1 MGESIGVK
9 DPERAVQTWRRSY
22 TRRVAVTDAAI
33 ITASVFGAQFLRFGL
48 SGPDLSMLDRPS
60 GVIAYSTF
68 SVGVVIAWMV
78 VLRIYATRDDKI
90 IGNGATEYKRVADA
104 TLRFFG
110 VVAILAFVFQVQVA
124 RGYLLIAFPLGLLLV
139 LLGRWYWRKWLLH
152 QRHAGRYT
160 QRAIMV
166 GERQKSRHAA
176 HAICREDSAGIQVI
190 GAVTEYGDSE
200 DLLPGIPVIGDLD
213 RVLDAIEDTG
223 ADTVVFTGSDNI
235 SPAEMQQ
242 LGWELEQRRIDLLV
256 APALTDIAG
265 PRIHAR
271 PVAGLPLIH
280 VDYPRFEGHRYLAKR
295 TFDIIASTAALI
307 LLSPV
312 FLILA
317 MTVRHDGGP
326 ALFRQQRVGL
336 SGKPF
341 QMFKFRTMV
350 VDAEAQLPALLDR
363 SEGNGLLFKLRNDPR
378 VTAVGRVLRRYS
390 LDELPQIVNVL
401 RGEMSFVG
409 PRPPLGSEVAQY
421 DGRLNRRLLVKPGI
435 TGLWQTSGRS
445 DLSLDDSVRL
455 DLFYVENWS
464 LTGDLMILWRTLNVV
479 TRAQGAY

>member
-1 MGESIGVK
+1 MGEFTGVK
-9 DPERAVQTWRRSY
+9 APERAVQTWRRSY
-22 TRRVAVTDAAI
+22 ARRVAVTDAAI
-33 ITASVFGAQFLRFGL
+33 ITASVFGAQLLRFGL
-48 SGPDLSMLDRPS
+48 EGEDLSMINRPS
-60 GVIAYSTF
+60 GMIAYSTF
-68 SVGVVIAWMV
+68 SLVIIVTWM
-78 VLRIYATRDDKI
+78 LALKIYATRDAKI

-124 RGYLLIAFPLGLLLV
+124 RGYLLLAFPLGLCLV
-139 LLGRWYWRKWLLH
+139 LFGRWYWRKWLLH
-152 QRHAGRYT
+152 QRHEGRYT
-160 QRAIMV
+160 QRAVLV

-176 HAICREDSAGIQVI
+176 QAIGREGAAGIEVI
-190 GAVTEYGDSE
+190 GAITECCDRD
-200 DLLPGIPVIGDLD
+200 DLLPGIPLIGDLD
-213 RVLDAIEDTG
+213 HVLDAIEDAG
-223 ADTVVFTGSDNI
+223 ADTVVFTGSDDI
-235 SPAEMQQ
+235 SPADMQQ

-295 TFDIIASTAALI
+295 TFDIVAATAALI
-307 LLSPV
+307 LLSPL

-317 MTVRHDGGP
+317 ITVRHDGGP

-341 QMFKFRTMV
+341 QMIKFRTMV
-350 VDAEAQLPALLDR
+350 VDAEDQLPTLLDR

-401 RGEMSFVG
+401 RGDMSFVG
-409 PRPPLGSEVAQY
+409 PRPPLGSEVARY
-421 DGRLNRRLLVKPGI
+421 DGRLHRRLLVKPGI

-479 TRAQGAY
+479 ARAQGAY